1 MTLKLCVNPPVAGAP
16 LPYIPLNVKLYVA
29 FGVLLLVCT
38 VTAVVVLLEP
48 ASVIELDAK
57 LQVELGGNPV
67 QENEM
72 VPVKPF
78 SGVKV
83 SL

>member
-1 MTLKLCVNPPVAGAP
+1 VTLKLCVNPPVAGAP
-16 LPYIPLNVKLYVA
+16 LPNIPPNVKLYVP

-38 VTAVVVLLEP
+38 VTAVVVLLEL

-57 LQVELGGNPV
+57 LHVELGGNPV

-83 SL
+83 IL